1 MSSWVKCKCEQL
13 VHTNLFCGTGI
24 SLIVEEDFLDEERP
38 NMSAEDFISELVVT
52 RNRLLQCQNCSRIIV
67 LDEHKNEIK
76 YYKLEENA

>member
-1 MSSWVKCKCEQL
+1 MSSWVKCKCDQL
-13 VHTNLFCGTGI
+13 VHANLFCRTGI